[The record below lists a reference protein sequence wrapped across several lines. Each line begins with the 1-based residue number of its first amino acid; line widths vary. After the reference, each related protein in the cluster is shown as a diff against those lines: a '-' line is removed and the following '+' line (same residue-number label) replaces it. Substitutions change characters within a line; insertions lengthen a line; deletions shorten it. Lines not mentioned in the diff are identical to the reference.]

1 MLPLLLLTHPTIA
14 ITFIVVATVIFVI
27 LVKVIA
33 SHASYRVYYF
43 TSLPTAK
50 PNPTKTN
57 QNQHAFYPTY
67 RAQPNKQQKSYTSS
81 S

>member
-43 TSLPTAK
+43 TPLPITK
-50 PNPTKTN
+50 PNQN
-57 QNQHAFYPTY
+57 QNQQHAFYPTY